1 MKENRLS
8 TKKARQ
14 VFHQAGFVD
23 RFGINLHS
31 RHTIPASP
39 SKDESVVD
47 VVNEVKV
54 VILIS
59 RIDGLVQR
67 HFAAGEV
74 RLTLSF

>member
-1 MKENRLS
+1 MGSQLS

-14 VFHQAGFVD
+14 VFHRAGYVD

-31 RHTIPASP
+31 RHTLPASP
-39 SKDESVVD
+39 SKGESVLD

-67 HFAAGEV
+67 HFAVGEV
-74 RLTLSF
+74 RLTISF